1 LKTERSS
8 GFVCAPK
15 CIYAAKFSQFGG
27 ICGKCFFGGSELES
41 FIYVIVTTL
50 RYLVIAMQMLLIV
63 DAVLSW
69 LPLDEDNPFARIV
82 YLLTAP
88 IVLPIR
94 AFLERFRLFQ
104 ELPIDMSNLFGII
117 ILSIIEMFL
126 IV

>member
-1 LKTERSS
+1 MPQSFRNSA
-8 GFVCAPK
+8 GF
-15 CIYAAKFSQFGG
+15 AASV
-27 ICGKCFFGGSELES
+27 FFGGSELES

-69 LPLDEDNPFARIV
+69 LPLDEDNPIARIV
-82 YLLTAP
+82 YVLTAP